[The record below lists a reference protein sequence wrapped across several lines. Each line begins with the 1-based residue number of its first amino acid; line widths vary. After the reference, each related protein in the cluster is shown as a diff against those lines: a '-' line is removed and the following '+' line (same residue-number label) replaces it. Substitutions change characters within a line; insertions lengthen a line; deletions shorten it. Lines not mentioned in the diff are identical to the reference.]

1 MLAHHATFGMKV
13 NANMNNNCLCGMP
26 HPYAECCELI
36 ISGKREAA
44 TCLELMRSR
53 YVAYTTANVDYLMQS
68 HHSDTRPLRERKQ
81 IKKWAESVQ
90 WMGLVI
96 LNTQGGEIFED
107 TGYVEF
113 RALYLEDGKMQ
124 EIHEKSF
131 FKRENQKWVYV
142 SGVHF

>member
-1 MLAHHATFGMKV
+1 MV
-13 NANMNNNCLCGMP
+13 NEIEYDMNKPCPCGMP
-26 HPYAECCELI
+26 LSYSECCELI

-53 YVAYTTANVDYLMQS
+53 YVAFTTANVDYLMQS
-68 HHSDTRPLRERKQ
+68 HHSDTRPLKERKQ

-96 LNTQGGEIFED
+96 LNTQGGEITD
-107 TGYVEF
+107 NTGYVEF
-113 RALYLEDGKMQ
+113 RALYLEEGKMQ
-124 EIHEKSF
+124 EIHEKSL

-142 SGVHF
+142 SGIYY

>member
-1 MLAHHATFGMKV
+1 
-13 NANMNNNCLCGMP
+13 MNKPCPCGMP
-26 HPYAECCELI
+26 LSYSECCGLI
-36 ISGKREAA
+36 ISGKREAT

-53 YVAYTTANVDYLMQS
+53 YVAFTTANVDYLMQS
-68 HHSDTRPLRERKQ
+68 HHSDTRPLKERIQ

-96 LNTQGGEIFED
+96 LNTQGGEITDD

-113 RALYLEDGKMQ
+113 RALYIEDGRMQ
-124 EIHEKSF
+124 EIHEKSL
-131 FKRENQKWVYV
+131 FKREDQKWVYV